1 MRVTVINLSKRQSE
15 VLSLLAAGYTIAE
28 IAEMLFI
35 STRMIDTHIF
45 SAKKKLN
52 ARTTEHAIAM
62 AVSSGLIELQAE
74 QYPLGEQA

>member
-15 VLSLLAAGYTIAE
+15 VLSLLAAGYT